1 VLAVRYS
8 FRLTALVTRYVPHE
22 AVLALFIVFV
32 LLLAYLDAGLVNVFA
47 VLLVG
52 LTCGTLN
59 RLGVNFG
66 VQFMSLYAA
75 PWFVAHL
82 M

>member
-1 VLAVRYS
+1 
-8 FRLTALVTRYVPHE
+8 
-22 AVLALFIVFV
+22 VFV
-32 LLLAYLDAGLVNVFA
+32 LLLAYLDAGLINVFA

-59 RLGVNFG
+59 RLGVNYG

-75 PWFVAHL
+75 PWFVLHL